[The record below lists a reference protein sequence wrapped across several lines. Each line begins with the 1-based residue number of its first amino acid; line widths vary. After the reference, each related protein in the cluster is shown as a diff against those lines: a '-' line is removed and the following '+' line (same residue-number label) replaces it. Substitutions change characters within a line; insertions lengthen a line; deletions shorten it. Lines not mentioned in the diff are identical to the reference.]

1 MENVVPDNKNIHSYS
16 EIWRALPPIR
26 TRTGRQKLPSFF
38 FHIME
43 DTAADN
49 SIRTRGVQA
58 PRDPYRQP
66 AAWYASWPRTPGQ
79 SSVSS
84 RHDLM
89 TSESCQVRS
98 VFSPGRRSTC
108 TLLLSRCCFCHFDS
122 TTVIIMKGTAP
133 DNYTHISF

>member
-16 EIWRALPPIR
+16 EIWRALPPIW

-89 TSESCQVRS
+89 TSVVPGAFS
-98 VFSPGRRSTC
+98 VQSGPSVNLYTSFKQM
-108 TLLLSRCCFCHFDS
+108 LLLSFRQYNCH
-122 TTVIIMKGTAP
+122 
-133 DNYTHISF
+133 NYERHCSR